1 MNKTAE
7 LPKLNKKKTID
18 HKKLMSLAKK
28 VRQSLKEEEKYL
40 EEKSKHDENSIAGRF
55 FLNS

>member
-1 MNKTAE
+1 MKKNQ
-7 LPKLNKKKTID
+7 LPKLIKKKKID

-40 EEKSKHDENSIAGRF
+40 EEKAKHDENSIAGRF